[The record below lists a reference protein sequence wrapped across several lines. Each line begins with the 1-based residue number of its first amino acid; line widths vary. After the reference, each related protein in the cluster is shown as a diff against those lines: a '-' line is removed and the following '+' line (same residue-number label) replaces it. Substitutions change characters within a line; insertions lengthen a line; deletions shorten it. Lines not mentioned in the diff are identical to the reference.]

1 MEEPNQLTEILSMLQ
16 LRGQHIK
23 DTKTIAEKLQK
34 YLVETESYVMDIV
47 KENLELRDKLKEPME
62 IRKEAILPLLSKLGT
77 IVSKGDKQYWRG
89 NKTTLENAK
98 ELVAF
103 EVVAKLPETVV
114 KKQARAEWVIPKE
127 SWAPNTISWPGQ
139 WTSTQTY
146 TNNIIYPR

>member
-16 LRGQHIK
+16 LRGQQVR
-23 DTKTIAEKLQK
+23 DTKAIAEKLQS
-34 YLVETESYVMDIV
+34 YLVETENYLINVV

-98 ELVAF
+98 ELAAF

-114 KKQARAEWVIPKE
+114 KQQARAEWVIPKE
-127 SWAPNTISWPGQ
+127 SWAPNTITWPTQ
-139 WTSTQTY
+139 LSTQTY
-146 TNNIIYPR
+146 TNQIMYSR